1 MPVLVASVQ
10 GARSPIEVHCCV
22 LELALGLERLARMP
36 NAWAVARD
44 GSLRGSWLRGCK
56 NLWRKSMWWDSRVRQ
71 RAEACAW
78 WTLGDAM
85 EIDTDIGRI
94 REECIVCV
102 ILLSHF
108 LERIMSLLYWAMFRV
123 TSNRNLSRCSNSL
136 LGLCHKDTTKMVH
149 WESKRWRE
157 RNQNPKGR
165 KRKRKRR
172 TVAMISRS
180 FTEPGKMFSRLML
193 IVLPNVMIKVSFQS
207 TCNINASLTSWT
219 TIRRWQLRLIQWR
232 GWSQKIFWCQSTVP
246 GAWCLMPD
254 AWCLKYRSAM
264 SGVSL
269 SYAWGVTQLFL
280 LLMIDRF
287 NDQAYVRFESS
298 IGFEDR
304 RRTTDLQFSNYT
316 RMIEQI
322 TSAARWK
329 NRASLGS
336 SSLFSLFWWRIF
348 SPLRDTRSRS

>member
-56 NLWRKSMWWDSRVRQ
+56 NLWRKSMLWDSRVRQ

-123 TSNRNLSRCSNSL
+123 TSNRNLSRCSNGL
-136 LGLCHKDTTKMVH
+136 LGLCHKDTTKMAH

-180 FTEPGKMFSRLML
+180 FTEPGKMFSRLIL
-193 IVLPNVMIKVSFQS
+193 IVLPNVMVKVSFQS
-207 TCNINASLTSWT
+207 TCNINTSLTSWT
-219 TIRRWQLRLIQWR
+219 TIRRWQLRADSVTGLK
-232 GWSQKIFWCQSTVP
+232 SNNFLVSVNS
-246 GAWCLMPD
+246 AWCLMPG
-254 AWCLKYRSAM
+254 AWSVTQPCLGCHSAM
-264 SGVSL
+264 PEVSL
-269 SYAWGVTQLFL
+269 SCAYCWWLTA
-280 LLMIDRF
+280 LMIKLMLDLNHLLDLRI
-287 NDQAYVRFESS
+287 DDVRQICNFP
-298 IGFEDR
+298 
-304 RRTTDLQFSNYT
+304 TTHGWL
-316 RMIEQI
+316 
-322 TSAARWK
+322 
-329 NRASLGS
+329 
-336 SSLFSLFWWRIF
+336 
-348 SPLRDTRSRS
+348 SR